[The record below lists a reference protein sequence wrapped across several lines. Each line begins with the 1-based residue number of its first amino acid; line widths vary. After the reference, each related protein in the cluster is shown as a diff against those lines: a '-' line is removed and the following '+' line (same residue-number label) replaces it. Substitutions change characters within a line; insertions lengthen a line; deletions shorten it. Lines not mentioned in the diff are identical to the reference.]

1 MEKWQLAAEAAFV
14 IPCCVRDLFR
24 KSIPFWYFASGG
36 AAAVLLCIL
45 MPPGQEEVPEIAL
58 SVLPGAFLL
67 LVCFATGEKIGAGDG
82 IFFVL
87 LGLMV
92 RDAEKML
99 VLLCLSLLFSSAV
112 SAVLLG
118 MGRVRRS
125 TKLPF
130 LPFAGIAAAVLGRIF
145 HRGDLPSFPHCDS
158 DPSLPPVR
166 DVLSLRPV
174 PVGGGALRALL

>member
-99 VLLCLSLLFSSAV
+99 VLLCLTLLFSSQTE
-112 SAVLLG
+112 SFFCSPCKISDSHND
-118 MGRVRRS
+118 RS
-125 TKLPF
+125 FSFCLV
-130 LPFAGIAAAVLGRIF
+130 FAGIAAAVLLFAEG
-145 HRGDLPSFPHCDS
+145 GLLP
-158 DPSLPPVR
+158 
-166 DVLSLRPV
+166 
-174 PVGGGALRALL
+174 

>member
-112 SAVLLG
+112 STVLLG

-130 LPFAGIAAAVLGRIF
+130 LPFAGIAAAVLLFTEG
-145 HRGDLPSFPHCDS
+145 GLLP
-158 DPSLPPVR
+158 
-166 DVLSLRPV
+166 
-174 PVGGGALRALL
+174 